1 MTKNNLIDNLTEEE
15 KADMEDKAQE
25 IRDYA
30 IGLGLALE
38 QFYDEYGI
46 NEWQMTFDYLKVKER
61 QVINRGRDD

>member
-1 MTKNNLIDNLTEEE
+1 MTKNNLIENLTEEE
-15 KADMEDKAQE
+15 KAEMEDKAQE

-46 NEWQMTFDYLKVKER
+46 SEWQMTFDYLKVKER